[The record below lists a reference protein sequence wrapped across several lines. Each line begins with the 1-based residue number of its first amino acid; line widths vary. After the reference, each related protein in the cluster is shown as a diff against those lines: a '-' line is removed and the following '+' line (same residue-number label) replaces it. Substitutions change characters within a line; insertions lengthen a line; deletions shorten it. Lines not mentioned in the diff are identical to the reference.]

1 MHSSNKHAFV
11 SIGQLFLDIFFL
23 ILAFF
28 VSYYIASH
36 LRVLQ
41 SITAFVWVLLIYIP
55 LWVSSMGFLGMYN
68 KTTFN
73 YYDRVLRNILLSSL
87 ISCMFVAS
95 FMFFIKETMFS
106 RTLYSVFTVTS
117 ISFLVFERF
126 MYIHFV
132 SKHRRNTTT
141 NVIFVGD
148 RNIALKF
155 IYFLQKTNITI
166 NVVGYVNVHNNNNN
180 GTFNSK
186 KALGYIENLEEILK
200 NHVVDEVIFA
210 LPKDYVG
217 DVEKYVCICEEMGI
231 TVRVILDL
239 YNLKV
244 AKTHFSCMGTLPML
258 TFNMVSINQF
268 QLLIKRIMDIVGALV
283 GLAITGIAS
292 IFIVPAIKLTSPG
305 PVLFKQDR
313 VGMNGRI
320 FKIYKFRTMYVDA
333 EECKGELMAQNQVKG
348 GLMFK
353 IKSDPRVTPVGRIL
367 RKTSLDELPQF
378 FNVLKGDMSLVG
390 TRPPTVDEVKKYKT
404 YHRRRISFKPGVT
417 GMWQVNGRSSITD
430 FEDVVRLDTKYID
443 EWSIWLDLVII
454 LKTIWVVLRKKDAY

>member
-1 MHSSNKHAFV
+1 MHSSNRHAFV

-23 ILAFF
+23 ILSFF

-55 LWVSSMGFLGMYN
+55 LWISSMGFLGMYN

-73 YYDRVLRNILLSSL
+73 YYDRVLRNILFSSL

-117 ISFLVFERF
+117 IVFLVFERF
-126 MYIHFV
+126 MSVYLV
-132 SKHRRNTTT
+132 GKHRRKTTS

-148 RNIALKF
+148 RNVALKF
-155 IYFLQKTNITI
+155 VYFLQKTNITI
-166 NVVGYVNVHNNNNN
+166 NVIGYVNVHKCNR
-180 GTFNSK
+180 TFNSK
-186 KALGYIENLEEILK
+186 KTLGYIEDLENILK
-200 NHVVDEVIFA
+200 NQVVDEVIFA
-210 LPKDYVG
+210 LPKDYFG
-217 DVEKYVCICEEMGI
+217 DVEKYVSICEEMGI

-239 YNLKV
+239 YNLRV

-258 TFNMVSINQF
+258 TFNSVSLNQF
-268 QLLIKRIMDIVGALV
+268 QLMIKRIMDILGALV
-283 GLAITGIAS
+283 GLVITGIAS
-292 IFIVPAIKLTSPG
+292 IFIIPAIKLTSPG

-313 VGMNGRI
+313 VGMNGRV
-320 FKIYKFRTMYVDA
+320 FKIYKFRTMYIDA
-333 EECKGELMAQNQVKG
+333 EERKNELMGQNQVEG

-353 IKSDPRVTPVGRIL
+353 IKSDPRITPVGKIL

-404 YHRRRISFKPGVT
+404 YHRRRISFKPGLT
-417 GMWQVNGRSSITD
+417 GMWQVSGRSNITN

-443 EWSIWLDLVII
+443 EWSIWLDIVII
-454 LKTIWVVLRKKDAY
+454 LKTIWVVIRKSDAY

>member
-11 SIGQLFLDIFFL
+11 SIGELFLDIFSL
-23 ILAFF
+23 ILSFF

-41 SITAFVWVLLIYIP
+41 HITAFVWVLLLYIP
-55 LWVSSMGFLGMYN
+55 MWLSCMGFLGMYN

-87 ISCMFVAS
+87 IACMFVAS

-106 RTLYSVFTVTS
+106 RTLYAVFTLTS
-117 ISFLVFERF
+117 IAFLIFERF
-126 MYIHFV
+126 MYIYFV
-132 SKHRRNTTT
+132 SKHRNKTTT

-166 NVVGYVNVHNNNNN
+166 NVVGYVNVHKNGGN

-186 KALGYIENLEEILK
+186 KTLGYIEDLEEILK

-258 TFNMVSINQF
+258 TFNSVSINQF
-268 QLLIKRIMDIVGALV
+268 QLMIKRLMDIVGALI
-283 GLAITGIAS
+283 GLAFTAVAS

-333 EECKGELMAQNQVKG
+333 EERKAELMAQNEIKG

-390 TRPPTVDEVKKYKT
+390 TRPPTVDEVKKNKT
-404 YHRRRISFKPGVT
+404 YHRRRISFKPGLT
-417 GMWQVNGRSSITD
+417 GMWQVSGRSNITD
-430 FEDVVRLDTKYID
+430 FEEVVRLDTKYID
-443 EWSIWLDLVII
+443 EWSIWLDIIII